1 MQDTLIR
8 PLKDCINVVYDSKGI
23 LYEIPNYCINDPY
36 KYEIE
41 NDENNSDSKSVQET
55 KIKVITSNRYL

>member
-8 PLKDCINVVYDSKGI
+8 PLKSCINVVYDSKGI

-41 NDENNSDSKSVQET
+41 DYESDPNSKNIQET
-55 KIKVITSNRYL
+55 KIKVFKF